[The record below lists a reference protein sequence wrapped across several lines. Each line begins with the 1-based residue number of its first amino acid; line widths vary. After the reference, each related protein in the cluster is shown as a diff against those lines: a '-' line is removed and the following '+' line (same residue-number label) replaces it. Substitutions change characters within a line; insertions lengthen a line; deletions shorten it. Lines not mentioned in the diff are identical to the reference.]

1 MSEQSV
7 TAPGETQAAA
17 SPGGAPPPP
26 LPMDIIAI
34 QRVLPH
40 RYPFLLV
47 DRVVEYTG
55 ERCVALKN
63 VTINEPFFTGH
74 FPGNPV
80 MPGVLQIEAMAQAS
94 ALHAALRFGRLDQP
108 IAVYLATI
116 DRAKFRRPVVPGD
129 QLSLVSTLIRG
140 RGKIWKFRGEVLVDG
155 QLVSEAEYMATLPP
169 GVSGD
174 GDAPEAGT

>member
-1 MSEQSV
+1 MT
-7 TAPGETQAAA
+7 TATATDTK
-17 SPGGAPPPP
+17 
-26 LPMDIIAI
+26 MDIHQILAKI
-34 QRVLPH
+34 PH
-40 RYPFLLV
+40 RYPILLV
-47 DRVVEYTG
+47 DRVLEL
-55 ERCVALKN
+55 EKNQRIKALKN

-94 ALHAALRFGRLDQP
+94 ALHAALRLGRLDQP

-140 RGKIWKFRGEVLVDG
+140 RGKIWKFRGEAMVDG
-155 QLVSEAEYMATLPP
+155 QVVSEAEYMATLPP
-169 GVSGD
+169 GISVDGD
-174 GDAPEAGT
+174 GADAGT